1 MRLLRTSLLLA
12 ALLIALPLTALPLP
26 SGLVVLSPNHPPS
39 NVSTHDFGAVDP
51 LQIKTLRCTFRLHNN
66 ATVPITIEQIQPSC
80 GCTSTLLSPTSE
92 SKGKATI
99 APNQTVI
106 LSANIQVDHLNPGD
120 FIKYI
125 YVFIEDD
132 LAPTVTLEM
141 KGKVLPLAEFDPP
154 VVDFGTVAFG
164 CSHTQVLKIRID
176 DRLLKRSR
184 QPLLLRTKL
193 SSSPTP
199 SDRQPS
205 LSFIKT
211 ALISNPHPIKWHDH
225 TAMETSYQV
234 TLEPYA
240 PLGPLQAI
248 LYGAIPSLSNT
259 LACNTVTL
267 KANVIGSFQCE
278 PRVIVLGSVFQGLTA
293 YDQTILKTTRPDLWQ
308 GLTIR
313 TSAPYLKAW
322 LVPLP
327 TSAASSP
334 LPSTRTL
341 QVQLTSK
348 APAGALTLYV
358 FVYATDREQMD
369 IPVYVN
375 VTPRRRN

>member
-1 MRLLRTSLLLA
+1 MRLLRTSPLLA
-12 ALLIALPLTALPLP
+12 ALLIALSPIALALP
-26 SGLVVLSPNHPPS
+26 SGLVVLSPKHPPT
-39 NVSTHDFGAVDP
+39 NVSTYDFGTVDP

-66 ATVPITIEQIQPSC
+66 TVVPITIEQIQPSC

-92 SKGKATI
+92 SNGKATI
-99 APNQTVI
+99 APNQTVT
-106 LSANIQVDHLNPGD
+106 LSANIQVNRLNPGD

-125 YVFIEDD
+125 YVFTEGDPS
-132 LAPTVTLEM
+132 PTVTLEM
-141 KGKVLPLAEFDPP
+141 KGRVLPIVEFDPP
-154 VVDFGTVAFG
+154 VVDFGTVPFESA
-164 CSHTQVLKIRID
+164 HTQVLKIRID

-184 QPLLLRTKL
+184 RPLLLRTTL

-205 LSFIKT
+205 LPFIKT
-211 ALISNPHPIKWHDH
+211 TLISKPHPIKWHGR
-225 TAMETSYQV
+225 TAMEAAYQV

-248 LYGAIPSLSNT
+248 LYSAVPSPSNA
-259 LACNTVTL
+259 LARNTATL
-267 KANVIGSFQCE
+267 KANVVGSFQCD
-278 PRVIVLGSVFQGLTA
+278 PHVIVLGSVFQGLTA
-293 YDQTILKTTRPDLWQ
+293 YDQTIIKTTRPDLWQ

-334 LPSTRTL
+334 PPSTRTL

-348 APAGALTLYV
+348 APAGALTLHV

-375 VTPRRRN
+375 VTPRSRN